1 MSGYSYIYIY
11 SCNNIYIYVGQTT
24 QSIMERY
31 RNHLVGDNS
40 GAHYANQIHCIQIAS
55 KYANYAEGYLA
66 YRVKGISQGNIPNH
80 EFYKD
85 ATPETKCQGL
95 FSTPTIH
102 CMKKATVD
110 FSTMAP
116 KSFFIHF

>member
-1 MSGYSYIYIY
+1 MDIRKLKVASVSDMIRNNAVFLSPRVSSSSSSYFVISLSSAI
-11 SCNNIYIYVGQTT
+11 SNGASLAPHET
-24 QSIMERY
+24 SIDFAV
-31 RNHLVGDNS
+31 L
-40 GAHYANQIHCIQIAS
+40 
-55 KYANYAEGYLA
+55 
-66 YRVKGISQGNIPNH
+66 
-80 EFYKD
+80 
-85 ATPETKCQGL
+85 PETKCQGL